1 LRGRH
6 GDEGISEC
14 PIAGVLDCPP
24 SSAVFLF
31 VHPQA
36 VEIVAALT
44 ILTVQSKITAVPLGE
59 H

>member
-1 LRGRH
+1 
-6 GDEGISEC
+6 
-14 PIAGVLDCPP
+14 
-24 SSAVFLF
+24 VFLF